1 MNTPEHKP
9 AGSLLYSANCEYD
22 CLAMLME
29 TPEDSAVVPELADD
43 VDFHNYTKEKR
54 RKDARSKSD
63 IR

>member
-9 AGSLLYSANCEYD
+9 VGSPLYSPNCEYD

-29 TPEDSAVVPELADD
+29 TLEDSAVVPELADD

-54 RKDARSKSD
+54 RKDALR
-63 IR
+63 REE